1 MEYRTLGS
9 SGFEVSVL
17 AFGAWQLG
25 DPAYWGE
32 FDARAAGET
41 VAAALDAGVNLFDT
55 AEWYGAGHSEE
66 VLGKALEGRR
76 DRALVASKVS
86 PQNCT
91 RQGVRTSCEASLRRL
106 SMETIDL
113 YQVHW
118 PNREVPFNETYA
130 AMLELKQEGKIR
142 AIGVSNF
149 GPQDLRTWTA
159 AGECVSDQVGYNA
172 LFRAAEYEIV
182 PMCMERG
189 IGVLAYM
196 PLMQGILTG
205 RWRSVEEIPQLR
217 RRTRHFAAGR
227 EGTMHTEAGA
237 EELLMQTL
245 TALEAVAVKVERP
258 LGDVALA
265 WLAAQPGV
273 TSVIAGIHGMEQVKR
288 NVSGV
293 ELSLERSVLNEIE
306 SATNPL
312 KDKLGRNPDMW
323 KCGLE
328 ARIR

>member
-17 AFGAWQLG
+17 SFGAWQLG

-32 FDARAAGET
+32 FDARAAAET

-55 AEWYGAGHSEE
+55 AEWYGAGQSEE

-91 RQGVRTSCEASLRRL
+91 RQGVRESCEASLRRL
-106 SMETIDL
+106 GMDTIDL

-118 PNREVPFNETYA
+118 PNREVSFEETYLA
-130 AMLELKQEGKIR
+130 LLDLKQDGKIR

-149 GPQDLRTWTA
+149 GPQDLRAWTA
-159 AGECVSDQVGYNA
+159 AGECVSDQIGYNA
-172 LFRAAEYEIV
+172 LFRAAEFEII
-182 PMCMERG
+182 PTCIERG

-205 RWRSVEEIPQLR
+205 RWKTVDDIPQLR
-217 RRTRHFAAGR
+217 RRTRHFASTR
-227 EGTMHTEAGA
+227 EGAMHTESGA
-237 EELLMQTL
+237 EDLLMRTL
-245 TALEAVAVKVERP
+245 AALEAVAVKLERP
-258 LGDVALA
+258 MADVALA
-265 WLAAQPGV
+265 WLVAQPGV
-273 TSVIAGIHGMEQVKR
+273 TSVITGIHAIEQLSR

-293 ELSLERSVLNEIE
+293 ELSLERSVLSEIE

-323 KCGLE
+323 KCGLD